1 MKKMVFFLLLFLFP
15 YMVFAIDKDYELV
28 IQSDF
33 IEYADRY
40 EKLESAN
47 DEDKLSFYQKS
58 NFSIRDYFFYRNIM
72 KIVSQPSDLVDGME
86 FSVSEIGDSY
96 SIQDHISVLFGT
108 DYSTVRIVFEKDSN
122 RDFNGLDF
130 SSMDSL
136 LDGSIY
142 HYYLFYNA
150 LLHDS
155 ASLEFYKEKDYGKL
169 VSKNTLKDLVIFNV
183 EDGYLTLQVPSNVEL
198 ADNTSFVSVN
208 SSNPTGLD
216 YVPIIFTH
224 EEKEKI
230 FFSYLP
236 SYAAK
241 YIMIGIVLLLF
252 LLGLSFYPKKK
263 KKN

>member
-1 MKKMVFFLLLFLFP
+1 ME
-15 YMVFAIDKDYELV
+15 IH
-28 IQSDF
+28 
-33 IEYADRY
+33 
-40 EKLESAN
+40 
-47 DEDKLSFYQKS
+47 EDKLNFYQES
-58 NFSIRDYFFYRNIM
+58 GFSIRDYFFFRNCL
-72 KIVSQPSDLVDGME
+72 KIVSQPSYIVDGME
-86 FSVSEIGDSY
+86 FSISEVGDSY
-96 SIQDHISVLFGT
+96 PIQDHIKVFIGK
-108 DYSTVRIVFEKDSN
+108 DYSNVKIKLVEDNTKT
-122 RDFNGLDF
+122 FNGLDF

-142 HYYLFYNA
+142 DYYLFYNA

-155 ASLEFYKEKDYGKL
+155 SSLEFYKEKDYGKL
-169 VSKNTLKDLVIFNV
+169 VSKNTLKDLAIFNV
-183 EDGYLTLQVPSNVEL
+183 EDGYLTLSIPSNIEL

-208 SSNPTGLD
+208 SNNPTGLD

-241 YIMIGIVLLLF
+241 YIMIGIILLF
-252 LLGLSFYPKKK
+252 ILLGLSLYPKKK